1 MLFQGKPEM
10 SAVTAVPLR
19 PLAPRSVLKLWVV
32 LLLLVAVAAGLAWW
46 GTRWMQVVTLDS
58 GVRIQTIREGSGAQM
73 AAADVIAM
81 RFQIR
86 VNSLDSRV
94 VRDSGP
100 QPFVGTVQDLPAGFA
115 EGVQHMRAGGR
126 YVAWVPVRVIMAG
139 QTIPP
144 QAPFAAGDTL
154 VFETQVLQIQA
165 GEASAFQMQRLQEIM
180 QQQQMQQGAGPP
192 GAGPPGAGA
201 PGPATPPPPAG
212 GR

>member
-1 MLFQGKPEM
+1 M

-19 PLAPRSVLKLWVV
+19 PLAPRSVLKLWVG
-32 LLLLVAVAAGLAWW
+32 LLLLVAAAVGLAWW
-46 GTRWMQVVTLDS
+46 GTRWMQVLTLDS
-58 GVRIQTIREGSGAQM
+58 GVRVQTIREGSGPQM

-86 VNSLDSRV
+86 VNSLDARIS
-94 VRDSGP
+94 RDSGP
-100 QPFVGTVQDLPAGFA
+100 QPFVGTVQDIPAGFA

-126 YVAWVPVRVIMAG
+126 YVVWVPVRVIMAG
-139 QTIPP
+139 QPVPP

-165 GEASAFQMQRLQEIM
+165 GEASAFQMQRLQEMM
-180 QQQQMQQGAGPP
+180 QQQQLMQQGAGPP
-192 GAGPPGAGA
+192 GAGPPGGAGA
-201 PGPATPPPPAG
+201 PGPATPPPAAG